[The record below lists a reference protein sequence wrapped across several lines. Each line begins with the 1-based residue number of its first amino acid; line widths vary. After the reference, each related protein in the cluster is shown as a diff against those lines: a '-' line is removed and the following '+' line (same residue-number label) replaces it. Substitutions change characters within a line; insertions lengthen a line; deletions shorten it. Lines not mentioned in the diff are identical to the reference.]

1 MFVYIIDADFRLDD
15 PNVIN
20 QQLLTF
26 ITSDPY
32 VIQRQRILTSTAADK
47 LDICIVILQQNVID
61 REIFFIFDLRE
72 EGEPQ

>member
-20 QQLLTF
+20 QQLLRF

-47 LDICIVILQQNVID
+47 LDMYCHSTAECYRQRNFLYI
-61 REIFFIFDLRE
+61 
-72 EGEPQ
+72 

>member
-47 LDICIVILQQNVID
+47 LDMYCHPTAECYRQRNFLYI
-61 REIFFIFDLRE
+61 
-72 EGEPQ
+72 

>member
-32 VIQRQRILTSTAADK
+32 VIQRQRILTRLSTAADK
-47 LDICIVILQQNVID
+47 LDMYCHPTAECYRQRNFLYI
-61 REIFFIFDLRE
+61 
-72 EGEPQ
+72 

>member
-47 LDICIVILQQNVID
+47 LDMYCHPTAECYRQKNFLYI
-61 REIFFIFDLRE
+61 
-72 EGEPQ
+72 

>member
-15 PNVIN
+15 PNDIN

-26 ITSDPY
+26 ITSDTY

-47 LDICIVILQQNVID
+47 LDMYCHPTAECYRQRNFLYI
-61 REIFFIFDLRE
+61 
-72 EGEPQ
+72 

>member
-32 VIQRQRILTSTAADK
+32 VIQRQRINTSTAADK
-47 LDICIVILQQNVID
+47 LDMYCHSTAECYRQRNFLYI
-61 REIFFIFDLRE
+61 
-72 EGEPQ
+72 

>member
-47 LDICIVILQQNVID
+47 FID
-61 REIFFIFDLRE
+61 MYCHPTAECYRQRNFLYI
-72 EGEPQ
+72 

>member
-26 ITSDPY
+26 IKSDPY
-32 VIQRQRILTSTAADK
+32 VIQRQRIITSTAADK
-47 LDICIVILQQNVID
+47 LYMYNCHSTAECYRQRNFLYI
-61 REIFFIFDLRE
+61 
-72 EGEPQ
+72 

>member
-20 QQLLTF
+20 QQLLMF

-47 LDICIVILQQNVID
+47 LDMYCHPTAECYRQRNFLYI
-61 REIFFIFDLRE
+61 
-72 EGEPQ
+72 

>member
-32 VIQRQRILTSTAADK
+32 AIQRQRILTSTAADK
-47 LDICIVILQQNVID
+47 LDMYCHSTAECYRQRNFLYI
-61 REIFFIFDLRE
+61 
-72 EGEPQ
+72 

>member
-32 VIQRQRILTSTAADK
+32 VIQRQRIITSTAADK
-47 LDICIVILQQNVID
+47 LDMYCHPTAECYRQRNFLYI
-61 REIFFIFDLRE
+61 
-72 EGEPQ
+72 

>member
-32 VIQRQRILTSTAADK
+32 VIQRQIILTSTAADK
-47 LDICIVILQQNVID
+47 LDMYCHPTAECYRQRNFLYI
-61 REIFFIFDLRE
+61 
-72 EGEPQ
+72 

>member
-47 LDICIVILQQNVID
+47 LDMYCHPSTAECYRQRNFLYI
-61 REIFFIFDLRE
+61 
-72 EGEPQ
+72 

>member
-20 QQLLTF
+20 QQLLKF

-32 VIQRQRILTSTAADK
+32 VIQRQRILTRTAADK
-47 LDICIVILQQNVID
+47 LDMYCHPTAECYRQRNFLYI
-61 REIFFIFDLRE
+61 
-72 EGEPQ
+72 

>member
-32 VIQRQRILTSTAADK
+32 VIQRQRILTSTAAEK
-47 LDICIVILQQNVID
+47 LDMYNCHPTAECYRQRNFLYI
-61 REIFFIFDLRE
+61 
-72 EGEPQ
+72 

>member
-47 LDICIVILQQNVID
+47 LDNMYCHPTAECYRQRNFLYI
-61 REIFFIFDLRE
+61 
-72 EGEPQ
+72 

>member
-1 MFVYIIDADFRLDD
+1 MFVYIIDADFTLDD

-20 QQLLTF
+20 QQLLMF

-47 LDICIVILQQNVID
+47 LDMYCHPTAECYRQRNFLYI
-61 REIFFIFDLRE
+61 
-72 EGEPQ
+72 

>member
-1 MFVYIIDADFRLDD
+1 MFVYIIDADFTLDD

-20 QQLLTF
+20 QQLLMF

-47 LDICIVILQQNVID
+47 LYMYCHPTAECYRQRNFLYI
-61 REIFFIFDLRE
+61 
-72 EGEPQ
+72 

>member
-32 VIQRQRILTSTAADK
+32 VIQRQRIIRSTAADK
-47 LDICIVILQQNVID
+47 LDMYCHPTAECYRQRNFLYI
-61 REIFFIFDLRE
+61 
-72 EGEPQ
+72 

>member
-32 VIQRQRILTSTAADK
+32 VIQRQKILTSTAADK
-47 LDICIVILQQNVID
+47 LDMYCHPTAECYRQRNFLYI
-61 REIFFIFDLRE
+61 
-72 EGEPQ
+72 